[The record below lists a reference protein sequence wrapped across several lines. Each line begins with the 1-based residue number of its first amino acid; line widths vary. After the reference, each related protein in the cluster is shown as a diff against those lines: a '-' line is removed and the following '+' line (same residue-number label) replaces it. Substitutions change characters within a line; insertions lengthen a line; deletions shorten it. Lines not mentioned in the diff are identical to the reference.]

1 MTKSK
6 VRPANLYSLN
16 NHLRLYLDHEKFDFT
31 SGMQSYESL
40 GTSKKNDR
48 FSYNLPYYSFNK
60 NLEVDFIS
68 GNVTIGSGGNNYLK
82 NTNELDTHVIN
93 SLTYNSLDFISD
105 LGFKNNFGVNFKN
118 LNSIGKKSTKYKSS
132 AQSEILSIYN
142 TDLSFPL
149 IKDNERSTNLLTPKL
164 SFRFN
169 PSDMKDY
176 SSSGRIITANN
187 AFNINRFGFSDSF
200 ETGRSLTLGLD
211 YKSEEKN
218 NSDDLDNINN
228 YFEAKLATILRDQEE
243 KFIPN
248 KSSLNRTS
256 SNLFGSI
263 DSKFSDNFK
272 IEYNFS
278 LDNDFNTLEYNNII
292 PTISINNIVTTFNFI
307 ETNGERGNDNVIST
321 EVDYNLDGTN
331 SLQFKTRRNRRTNL
345 TEYYD
350 LVYQYKNDCLTAGV
364 KYKKTYY
371 SNGDLR
377 PAENLLFTIT
387 LFPLTSYEQH
397 GDNLLKNEDSFLN
410 NLELSEEMFK

>member
-1 MTKSK
+1 
-6 VRPANLYSLN
+6 
-16 NHLRLYLDHEKFDFT
+16 
-31 SGMQSYESL
+31 
-40 GTSKKNDR
+40 
-48 FSYNLPYYSFNK
+48 
-60 NLEVDFIS
+60 
-68 GNVTIGSGGNNYLK
+68 
-82 NTNELDTHVIN
+82 
-93 SLTYNSLDFISD
+93 
-105 LGFKNNFGVNFKN
+105 
-118 LNSIGKKSTKYKSS
+118 
-132 AQSEILSIYN
+132 
-142 TDLSFPL
+142 
-149 IKDNERSTNLLTPKL
+149 
-164 SFRFN
+164 
-169 PSDMKDY
+169 MKDY

-307 ETNGERGNDNVIST
+307 ETNGERGNDNVIAT